1 MTSCKYY
8 EGYDSTN
15 DEVITKLHKHRENAL
30 IEMLDK
36 LGISEEEYYEKGV
49 EEFVYV
55 REV

>member
-8 EGYDSTN
+8 EGYDSTC
-15 DEVITKLHKHRENAL
+15 DEVITKLHKHRENAF

-36 LGISEEEYYEKGV
+36 LGMSEEEYYFRGA

>member
-1 MTSCKYY
+1 MTNCRYY
-8 EGYDSTN
+8 EGYDYTA
-15 DEVITKLHKHRENAL
+15 DKVITRLHKHRENAF

-36 LGISEEEYYEKGV
+36 LGMSEEEYYEKGV

>member
-8 EGYDSTN
+8 EGYDYTA
-15 DEVITKLHKHRENAL
+15 DKVVTRLHKHRENAF

-36 LGISEEEYYEKGV
+36 LGMSEEEYYEKGV